1 MLISVGSKFA
11 SGIKI
16 VLKENKEK
24 QNNTT
29 KNKQDIFAIFIFNQ
43 ITRFSIKLSML
54 DLRLVSKLNYF
65 IYKDIDLKFQ
75 HFVSILKNLKNIEN
89 FLLTCS

>member
-1 MLISVGSKFA
+1 
-11 SGIKI
+11 
-16 VLKENKEK
+16 
-24 QNNTT
+24 
-29 KNKQDIFAIFIFNQ
+29 
-43 ITRFSIKLSML
+43 ML

-75 HFVSILKNLKNIEN
+75 HFVLILKNLKNIEN

>member
-1 MLISVGSKFA
+1 
-11 SGIKI
+11 
-16 VLKENKEK
+16 
-24 QNNTT
+24 
-29 KNKQDIFAIFIFNQ
+29 
-43 ITRFSIKLSML
+43 ML
-54 DLRLVSKLNYF
+54 DLCLVSKLNYF